1 MATEHYQE
9 LLKLVQS
16 FERDFDK
23 FYNARNKEAGVR
35 LRKNM
40 QTLREA
46 ARAIRDDVQKAKTTF
61 PIKREDLSVRN
72 AQRNPATKQTDTNQ
86 D

>member
-16 FERDFDK
+16 FEKDFDK

-35 LRKNM
+35 LRKHM

-46 ARAIRDDVQKAKTTF
+46 ARSIRDDVQTAKSTF
-61 PIKREDLSVRN
+61 PIKREDLSTQC
-72 AQRNPATKQTDTNQ
+72 AKESCIQKS
-86 D
+86 

>member
-16 FERDFDK
+16 FEKDFDK

-35 LRKNM
+35 LRKHM

-46 ARAIRDDVQKAKTTF
+46 ARNIRDDVQKAKSSF
-61 PIKREDLSVRN
+61 PIKREDLSLRN
-72 AQRNPATKQTDTNQ
+72 AQRNPASKNPDQEQ
-86 D
+86 E